1 MEYAKDKEVR
11 DKAELHL
18 PVDVYK
24 YLINN
29 L

>member
-1 MEYAKDKEVR
+1 MEYAEDTEVR

-18 PVDVYK
+18 PVDVYE
-24 YLINN
+24 YLKNN